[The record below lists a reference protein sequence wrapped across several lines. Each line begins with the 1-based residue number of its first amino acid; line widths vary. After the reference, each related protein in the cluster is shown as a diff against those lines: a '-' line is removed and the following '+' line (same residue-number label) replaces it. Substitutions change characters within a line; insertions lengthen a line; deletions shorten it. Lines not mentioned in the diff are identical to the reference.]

1 MPDSNDDLRFRVA
14 ASCRIL
20 GMLGMVNESTGHVS
34 ARIPGTDEMLIRC
47 RGGNEEGIM
56 FTGIHNVRRTDF
68 DGQGPHVG
76 DTHASPNETP
86 IHGEIYRAHPEVGAV
101 VHAHPYY
108 ALLCGVTGIDYQP
121 VFGGY
126 DPSALSIV
134 LKGVPVYPTA
144 KTVTD
149 KAQAANMLKVMGDRD
164 VVLMRGHGISV
175 TGPTVEAA
183 TTLAIKFDRLSR
195 IMWDIALSGRAP
207 IRLSDDD
214 LGRYDRSQPRARGG
228 WRDRIEGA
236 ENFAW
241 NHYLKQL
248 KVSGIGL
255 PDDLDAP

>member
-1 MPDSNDDLRFRVA
+1 MDNSSDNLRLKVA
-14 ASCRIL
+14 TSCRIL

-47 RGGNEEGIM
+47 RGGNEEGVM
-56 FTGIHNVRRTDF
+56 FTGVHNIRRADF
-68 DGQGPHVG
+68 DGVGPHVG
-76 DTHASPNETP
+76 DEHASPSETP
-86 IHGEIYRAHPEVGAV
+86 IHGEIYRAKPDVGAV

-108 ALLCGVTGIDYQP
+108 ALLCGVTEIAYLP

-134 LKGVPVYPTA
+134 LKGVPIYPRA

-149 KAQAANMLKVMGDRD
+149 KLQAAEMLEAMGDRD

-195 IMWDIALSGRAP
+195 IMWDIALSGRQP
-207 IRLSDDD
+207 LLLSDDD
-214 LGRYDRSQPRARGG
+214 LGRYDRSKPRAPGG
-228 WRDRIEGA
+228 WRDRIVGA
-236 ENFAW
+236 DNFAW
-241 NHYLKQL
+241 NHYVKQL
-248 KVSGIGL
+248 QVSGIGL
-255 PDDLDAP
+255 PDDLDAE